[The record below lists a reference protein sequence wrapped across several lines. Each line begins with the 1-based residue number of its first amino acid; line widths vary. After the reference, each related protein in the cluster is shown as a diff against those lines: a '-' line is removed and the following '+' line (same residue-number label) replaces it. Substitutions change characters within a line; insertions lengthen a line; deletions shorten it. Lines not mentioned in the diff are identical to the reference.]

1 MTTFDHIARIAA
13 AAVCSLM
20 LTTVAIGATVAPVG
34 DNGADMAA
42 YASAGTSE
50 SAGA

>member
-34 DNGADMAA
+34 GDAA
-42 YASAGTSE
+42 HDATYASAGTSE